1 MLSFCL
7 FEGLFEPNTFD
18 QLSFPQNLY
27 GRLYGPAWAQ
37 AIEAE
42 KKEPNSP
49 PESNLPEEVAQDFYN
64 GLGKKF
70 GYTAPENVPYDQIP
84 SSPLVTTSPWIMS
97 DEEKEDLIKNG
108 SYVDKFNKEQ
118 QSFGNAAVPFEYKS
132 NDGAGDPGTWGGI

>member
-18 QLSFPQNLY
+18 QLPFPQNLY
-27 GRLYGPAWAQ
+27 GRLHGPVWVQ

-42 KKEPNSP
+42 KKEPNSLP
-49 PESNLPEEVAQDFYN
+49 DSNLPREVAQEFYN

-70 GYTAPENVPYDQIP
+70 GYTAPENMPYDQNP
-84 SSPLVTTSPWIMS
+84 SPQVMNSPWIMS

-108 SYVDKFNKEQ
+108 SYVDKFNKMKP
-118 QSFGNAAVPFEYKS
+118 SFGNAVVPFEYRS
-132 NDGAGDPGTWGGI
+132 NDGAGDSGTWGGI